1 MFQKMKQETNEY
13 IVKMHK
19 TLMDIMCTME
29 NIP

>member
-1 MFQKMKQETNEY
+1 MFQKMKQETDVY

-19 TLMDIMCTME
+19 TLADIMCTME